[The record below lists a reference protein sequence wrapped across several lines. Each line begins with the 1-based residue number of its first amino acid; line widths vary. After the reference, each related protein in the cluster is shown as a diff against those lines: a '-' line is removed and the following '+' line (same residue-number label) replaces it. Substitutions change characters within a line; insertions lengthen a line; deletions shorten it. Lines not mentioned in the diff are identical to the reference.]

1 MNGTELRIFSHFENF
16 DAKSDTWTLAEI
28 FRLTN
33 YEVCLHSLQNYES
46 H

>member
-1 MNGTELRIFSHFENF
+1 MNGTELGSFSHFQILTQNQI
-16 DAKSDTWTLAEI
+16 TQTLAEI

-33 YEVCLHSLQNYES
+33 YEVCLHSLQNCES